1 MPAIMLCWGVFTIA
15 HAWIKSNGMLIAF
28 RLLIGMFEAGFY
40 PTACFYLSTFYT
52 RYDLAIRIGLFY
64 GMYAIAGAFSGA
76 IAYGIFQINGTLY
89 GWQYLFIIGKQ
100 KSCDIF
106 LIVLEGSLTGFMAI
120 LCLLILPSGPST
132 AKFLSKQERLY
143 AARRMQIDSAL
154 SEESKITKKDI
165 IETLKDW
172 KLWYVLVF
180 NILASVPPQAFGVF
194 LPLVVKVSPPLKCN

>member
-1 MPAIMLCWGVFTIA
+1 MLCWGVFTIA

-100 KSCDIF
+100 KFCDIF

>member
-76 IAYGIFQINGTLY
+76 IAYGIFQIHGALY
-89 GWQYLFIIGKQ
+89 GWQYLFIIGKT
-100 KSCDIF
+100 DIF
-106 LIVLEGSLTGFMAI
+106 
-120 LCLLILPSGPST
+120 
-132 AKFLSKQERLY
+132 R
-143 AARRMQIDSAL
+143 
-154 SEESKITKKDI
+154 
-165 IETLKDW
+165 
-172 KLWYVLVF
+172 
-180 NILASVPPQAFGVF
+180 VF
-194 LPLVVKVSPPLKCN
+194 LIG